1 MGILNISNLF
11 IKTILPLLFAPSSQY
26 GFVSF
31 IVWKLLFKNPGR
43 GEVEERWG
51 LAKRMMKE
59 DELNVGG
66 SCLPVSWACCRKME
80 HERVVMSQVF
90 GESLGWAANKGF

>member
-1 MGILNISNLF
+1 M
-11 IKTILPLLFAPSSQY
+11 
-26 GFVSF
+26 
-31 IVWKLLFKNPGR
+31 
-43 GEVEERWG
+43 EERWG

-90 GESLGWAANKGF
+90 GESLGRAANEGF